1 MRGMAISDGRAV
13 RARRSVALQNL
24 DLNLLVSLDA
34 LLRERSVTRAAAGL
48 GLSQPTLSTALSR
61 LRRHFDDEL
70 LTRVGNSYEL
80 TPLAT
85 DLVERV
91 TGAVGVLE
99 RVFAGQPEFDPAV
112 SDREFTVVVSDYA
125 ATVLGGPLSELL
137 AAEAPSVCLRFQQM
151 RTETVDAAPESLRA
165 VDGLLL
171 PHGYLTDLPH
181 QDLYDDQWVCMVG
194 AGNEVVGDTFTLEHL
209 HTLPM
214 AVTYREPTRFTPA
227 VKQLHMVGIEP
238 RVVAVSR
245 ELPRPAVPRGRHRPL
260 RARPAAP
267 RGPSRRRRGRPDP
280 AVPVPGDT
288 AGRGAVV
295 APGLRARH
303 RPPVAAHRL
312 RPRPRPSATR
322 DGVTAYRQPRY
333 PSSGLRASSPR
344 ESAVT
349 LTATATRRP
358 ARTVVSPQGR
368 GANHP

>member
-181 QDLYDDQWVCMVG
+181 QDLYEDQWVCMVG

-238 RVVAVSR
+238 RVVAVS
-245 ELPRPAVPRGRHRPL
+245 ESFLALPFLVAGTDRFALVQQRLAARLAAAADVRILPCPFPVTPLVEALWWHPVYERDTGHQWLRTVFGRVR
-260 RARPAAP
+260 
-267 RGPSRRRRGRPDP
+267 D
-280 AVPVPGDT
+280 
-288 AGRGAVV
+288 
-295 APGLRARH
+295 
-303 RPPVAAHRL
+303 RL
-312 RPRPRPSATR
+312 RH
-322 DGVTAYRQPRY
+322 
-333 PSSGLRASSPR
+333 
-344 ESAVT
+344 E
-349 LTATATRRP
+349 
-358 ARTVVSPQGR
+358 TV
-368 GANHP
+368 

>member
-99 RVFAGQPEFDPAV
+99 RVFAGQPEFDPAD

-125 ATVLGGPLSELL
+125 ATVLGGPLASCSPRRRRRC
-137 AAEAPSVCLRFQQM
+137 ACGSSRCAPRPSTPR
-151 RTETVDAAPESLRA
+151 PRA
-165 VDGLLL
+165 CARSTALLL

-181 QDLYDDQWVCMVG
+181 QDLYTTSGCAWSARERGRGGHVHPRAPAHAADG
-194 AGNEVVGDTFTLEHL
+194 RHL
-209 HTLPM
+209 PRAHRVHPGGE
-214 AVTYREPTRFTPA
+214 AAPHGRHRA
-227 VKQLHMVGIEP
+227 
-238 RVVAVSR
+238 RVVAVSESFLALPFLVAGTDR
-245 ELPRPAVPRGRHRPL
+245 FALVQQRLAARLAAAADVRILPCPFPVTPLVEALWWHPVYERDAGHRGCAPSSAGSATVSRPRRPELPMRLRRIGSPDNRHQVFGLPRPL
-260 RARPAAP
+260 RA
-267 RGPSRRRRGRPDP
+267 PSP
-280 AVPVPGDT
+280 
-288 AGRGAVV
+288 
-295 APGLRARH
+295 
-303 RPPVAAHRL
+303 
-312 RPRPRPSATR
+312 
-322 DGVTAYRQPRY
+322 
-333 PSSGLRASSPR
+333 
-344 ESAVT
+344 
-349 LTATATRRP
+349 
-358 ARTVVSPQGR
+358 
-368 GANHP
+368 

>member
-1 MRGMAISDGRAV
+1 MCCLTVREPSTIREHEPGDAGYGDFRWASGEGAAQRRAAEPRPEPARLPR
-13 RARRSVALQNL
+13 RAAPRA
-24 DLNLLVSLDA
+24 
-34 LLRERSVTRAAAGL
+34 SVTRAAAGL

-85 DLVERV
+85 
-91 TGAVGVLE
+91 TSSSASPAPSGVLE

-137 AAEAPSVCLRFQQM
+137 AEEAPSVCLRFQQM

-171 PHGYLTDLPH
+171 PHGFLTDLPH
-181 QDLYDDQWVCMVG
+181 QDLYDDEWVCMVG

-227 VKQLHMVGIEP
+227 VKQLHMLGIEP
-238 RVVAVSR
+238 RVVAVS
-245 ELPRPAVPRGRHRPL
+245 ESFLALPFLVAGTDRFALVQQRLAARLPPPRTSGSC
-260 RARPAAP
+260 RAR
-267 RGPSRRRRGRPDP
+267 SR
-280 AVPVPGDT
+280 
-288 AGRGAVV
+288 
-295 APGLRARH
+295 
-303 RPPVAAHRL
+303 
-312 RPRPRPSATR
+312 
-322 DGVTAYRQPRY
+322 
-333 PSSGLRASSPR
+333 
-344 ESAVT
+344 
-349 LTATATRRP
+349 
-358 ARTVVSPQGR
+358 
-368 GANHP
+368 